1 MSDAQSGHEKTLTTL
16 LPALAGAN
24 MIYGGGMLE
33 MGLTMSFGQLVMD
46 NEIIAM
52 TRKVLEGIPVND
64 ETLAVDV
71 IKSVGARGHFLGEEH
86 TYRNMR
92 KLSSP
97 EFIDRRMR
105 QFWDARGSKD
115 LGTVCDEKAREI
127 LATHRPEPLPAGVH
141 KSLMEVIAGREDELG
156 ISD

>member
-1 MSDAQSGHEKTLTTL
+1 
-16 LPALAGAN
+16 

-46 NEIIAM
+46 DEIIAM

-71 IKSVGARGHFLGEEH
+71 IRKVGARNHFLAEEH

-92 KLSSP
+92 SLSAP
-97 EFIDRRMR
+97 RHLDRRMR
-105 QFWDARGSKD
+105 QFWEEKGSRD
-115 LGTVCDEKAREI
+115 LNTVCAEKAREI
-127 LATHRPEPLPAGVH
+127 LESHKPEPLPAKVH
-141 KSLMEVIAGREDELG
+141 QELLSIISVREEELG
-156 ISD
+156 IQ

>member
-1 MSDAQSGHEKTLTTL
+1 
-16 LPALAGAN
+16 

-64 ETLAVDV
+64 DTLAVDV
-71 IKSVGARGHFLGEEH
+71 IKSVGARGHFLAEDH
-86 TYRNMR
+86 TFNNMR

-97 EFIDRRMR
+97 QHIDRRMR
-105 QFWDARGSKD
+105 QFWNERGSKD
-115 LGTVCDEKAREI
+115 LATVCDEKAREI
-127 LATHRPEPLPAGVH
+127 LETHQPDPLPDEVH
-141 KSLMEVIAGREDELG
+141 EELLAIIAAREEELG
-156 ISD
+156 IRKKF

>member
-1 MSDAQSGHEKTLTTL
+1 
-16 LPALAGAN
+16 

-64 ETLAVDV
+64 DTLAVDV
-71 IKSVGARGHFLGEEH
+71 IKSVGARGHFLAEDH
-86 TYRNMR
+86 TFHNMR

-97 EFIDRRMR
+97 KYIDRRMR
-105 QFWDARGSKD
+105 QFWNQRGSKD
-115 LGTVCDEKAREI
+115 LTTVCDEKAREI
-127 LATHRPEPLPAGVH
+127 LETHRPDPLPDGVYDQ
-141 KSLMEVIAGREDELG
+141 LLEIIAAREEELG
-156 ISD
+156 IRQKL

>member
-1 MSDAQSGHEKTLTTL
+1 
-16 LPALAGAN
+16 

-64 ETLAVDV
+64 YTLAVDV
-71 IKSVGARGHFLGEEH
+71 IKSVGARGHFLAEDH
-86 TYRNMR
+86 TFHNMR

-97 EFIDRRMR
+97 QYIDRRMR
-105 QFWDARGSKD
+105 QFWNQRGSKD
-115 LGTVCDEKAREI
+115 LTTVCDEKAREI
-127 LATHRPEPLPAGVH
+127 LETHRPDPLPDGVH
-141 KSLMEVIAGREDELG
+141 DQLLAIIAAREEELG
-156 ISD
+156 IRTKY

>member
-1 MSDAQSGHEKTLTTL
+1 
-16 LPALAGAN
+16 

-52 TRKVLEGIPVND
+52 TRKVMEGIPVND

-71 IKSVGARGHFLGEEH
+71 IKSVGARGHFLAEDH
-86 TYRNMR
+86 TYHNMR
-92 KLSSP
+92 KLSDPSL
-97 EFIDRRMR
+97 IDRRMR

-127 LATHRPEPLPAGVH
+127 LESHRPDPLPENVH
-141 KSLMEVIAGREDELG
+141 SSLLSIIRNREEELG
-156 ISD
+156 IKPFQESEL

>member
-86 TYRNMR
+86 TYKNMR

-105 QFWDARGSKD
+105 QFWDARGSRD

-127 LATHRPEPLPAGVH
+127 LASHQPDPLPEGAH
-141 KSLMEVIAGREDELG
+141 NSLLAIIARREEELG
-156 ISD
+156 ISG